1 MSQPFLFPSSALANS
16 FLLLAL
22 RGALQSNEKS
32 TGFRPAVYT
41 RRPVAPTPQIV
52 WTEKRTDLLQHSVNE
67 QQNSKGIA
75 DYDSFESINPKIL
88 RAGVGFHYWALR

>member
-1 MSQPFLFPSSALANS
+1 
-16 FLLLAL
+16 
-22 RGALQSNEKS
+22 
-32 TGFRPAVYT
+32 
-41 RRPVAPTPQIV
+41 V

-88 RAGVGFHYWALR
+88 RAWVGFHYWALQ